1 MDDTLR
7 SFTETPAGPWLLVL
21 IAVGLAAFGVF
32 SWANARW
39 RKI

>member
-7 SFTETPAGPWLLVL
+7 TFADTPAGPWLLTVIAIGL
-21 IAVGLAAFGVF
+21 IAFGVF

-39 RKI
+39 RKV